1 MSFTATN
8 HLKSDPYKNLKGYN
22 HAGKMFTTQQ
32 HRLAPKFDFQFHV
45 SFGINQ
51 AALKNANIVTRYGNE
66 INMLVK
72 TVALPAFEVQI
83 DGVNQYNRIKQI
95 QYKHKPGD
103 ITIKFHDDNMGLI
116 NQMWQNYYSYYY
128 ADSTS
133 AKQTGAYAR
142 NATQSSDYIK
152 TPFGLDNSSNAPF
165 FNYIIIY
172 QMARHEYVSVKL
184 HNPII
189 KKWDGNGLDYSKSTT
204 HEFTMGVAYEAVSY
218 GLGRVT
224 EGDPEGFAM
233 EHYDNTPSPLQGI
246 NPDPTVKNS
255 SFVETLDIQT
265 AAPGILN
272 NAIQTINGYQNTK
285 PSTAP
290 VISSGVANL
299 TTPQTISGLSG
310 ISFPQAAG
318 PNGSTTANKIDL
330 G

>member
-8 HLKSDPYKNLKGYN
+8 HLKADPYLNLKGYN

-45 SFGINQ
+45 AFGINQ

-72 TVALPAFEVQI
+72 SVSLPSFEVQM
-83 DGVNQYNRIKQI
+83 DDVNQYNRHKRI
-95 QYKHKPGD
+95 QYRHNYGEVS
-103 ITIKFHDDNMGLI
+103 IKFHDDNMGLI

-142 NATQSSDYIK
+142 NATRSSDYIK
-152 TPFGLDNSSNAPF
+152 TPYGLDNSSTEPF
-165 FNYIIIY
+165 LKYIKIY
-172 QMARHEYVSVKL
+172 QMARHEYVMVQL
-184 HNPII
+184 HNPLI

-204 HEFTMGVAYEAVSY
+204 HEFTMGIVYEAASYEVGEVSA
-218 GLGRVT
+218 GN
-224 EGDPEGFAM
+224 PEGFAM
-233 EHYDNTPSPLQGI
+233 EHYDLTPSPLQGI
-246 NPDPTVKNS
+246 NPDPTIKDP
-255 SFVETLDIQT
+255 SFVQALDIEA

-272 NAIQTINGYQNTK
+272 NTINTLNAYQNTK
-285 PSTAP
+285 KSTAP
-290 VISSGVANL
+290 VVSNGVATL
-299 TTPQTISGLSG
+299 TTTQTVGGLQG
-310 ISFPQAAG
+310 ITFPQA
-318 PNGSTTANKIDL
+318 STSNSTPATKINL